1 MKSMSTEHKQEDN
14 NRNNINDYE
23 LSQLSDK
30 DKDID
35 ELRKISSQEIDITD
49 FSDESE
55 LRQNFVVGVHYHGY
69 LPNLYCDYCG
79 EQITP
84 EEDDLWEHLVD
95 SHPRRIILAE
105 YRFKNLTS
113 RE

>member
-1 MKSMSTEHKQEDN
+1 MSTGHQQEDN
-14 NRNNINDYE
+14 ICDHTSDYE

-35 ELRKISSQEIDITD
+35 ELRKISSQEIDTTD

-69 LPNLYCDYCG
+69 LPNIYCDYCG

-84 EEDDLWEHLVD
+84 EEVNLWEHLVD
-95 SHPRRIILAE
+95 THPRRIILAE